1 MTVLFI
7 RYSSDM
13 KWCSL
18 HADGDDGHWDLR
30 PLLLLRTAAAVL
42 IGVLQQV
49 QYLVVRAAGLVP
61 RLVGIVQLIVLLHT
75 QTNVHISTEQR
86 SGSSSRSCIARHTLQ
101 SIDLQ

>member
-1 MTVLFI
+1 MFDMTLFI
-7 RYSSDM
+7 RYSDDM
-13 KWCSL
+13 KWFSL

-30 PLLLLRTAAAVL
+30 PLLLLRTAAAAAL

-86 SGSSSRSCIARHTLQ
+86 SGTRIVVVIVVVS
-101 SIDLQ
+101 